1 MRIILLPLLFP
12 LMAQAAEPIKPFQAE
27 YELKRDQSNAGKVS
41 LSLEYPKPGEYR
53 FSSETKPV
61 GLYKFFFQVIK
72 ESSAGVVVDNQFRPR
87 NYRYIQKQSG
97 DNRDMRMTFSTKPN
111 RIKHKLNDKKP
122 WYLKEPP
129 KDVQDKMTQ
138 KLKLYQTF
146 AADNKPP
153 QTMQVADGGK
163 LLKYR
168 YEYVGKET
176 INTPAGKFDT
186 VKVLRHKGDKP
197 PKVTLWLS
205 EKLSYLPVRVD
216 RKKGKKVFRM
226 LLKAIRSDE
235 KQIKSKKSSS
245 RVKHVFEL
253 H

>member
-1 MRIILLPLLFP
+1 MRIILLTLLFP
-12 LMAQAAEPIKPFQAE
+12 LMAHAAEPITAFHAE
-27 YELKRDQSNAGKVS
+27 YELKRDQSNAGTVT

-72 ESSAGVVVDNQFRPR
+72 ENSSGVVIDNQFRPH

-97 DNRDMRMTFSTKPN
+97 DNRDMRMTFNTNPN
-111 RIKHKLNDKKP
+111 RIKHKLNDKEP

-138 KLKLYQTF
+138 KLMLFQTF
-146 AADNKPP
+146 AAENKPP

-168 YEYVGKET
+168 YEYVGEET

-186 VKVLRHKGDKP
+186 VKILRHKGNKP
-197 PKVTLWLS
+197 PKMTLWLAK
-205 EKLSYLPVRVD
+205 KLGYLPVRVE
-216 RKKGKKVFRM
+216 RKKSKKIFRM
-226 LLKAIRSDE
+226 LLESIRTDE
-235 KQIKSKKSSS
+235 KQIKSKKSGG
-245 RVKHVFEL
+245 RIKHTFEL